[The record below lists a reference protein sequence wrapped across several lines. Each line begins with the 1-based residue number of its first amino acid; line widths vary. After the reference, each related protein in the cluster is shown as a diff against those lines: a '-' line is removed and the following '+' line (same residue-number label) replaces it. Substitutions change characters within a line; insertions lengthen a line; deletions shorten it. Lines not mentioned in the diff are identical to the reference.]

1 MAELSKEDLFSRGV
15 DLLREN
21 KSLGALACF
30 EKAYQEIKAPEV
42 QSYLAF
48 CIAIERGQTSEA
60 INMCSDSISRDPDNP
75 VHYLNLGRIYLK
87 AGMKEK
93 ALSALRNGLSV
104 GHDEEILSLL
114 DIIGKR
120 RKPVFPFL
128 SRRNFI
134 NKYLGIIL
142 HRFGFK

>member
-1 MAELSKEDLFSRGV
+1 MTKPSTDNLFRRGV
-15 DLLREN
+15 DLLRDN
-21 KSLGALACF
+21 NSLGALACF
-30 EKAYQEIKAPEV
+30 EKAYHEIKSPEL

-48 CIAIERGQTSEA
+48 CIAVERGQTSEA
-60 INMCSDSISRDPDNP
+60 VNMCSNAISREPDNP

-93 ALSALRNGLSV
+93 ALMTLRNGLSA

-114 DIIGKR
+114 DTVGKR
-120 RKPVFPFL
+120 KKPVFSFL

-142 HRFGFK
+142 HRLGLR